1 MTPAREGGLMSA
13 GLDVLRAIFEETAA
27 AHQRFSASQLDT
39 VVAAADAIRRALA
52 RGGKLLAFGNGG
64 SAADAQHLVAE
75 LVGRFE
81 KERAPLA
88 AVALTSNSSI
98 VTAIG
103 NDYSYDRVFTRQVE
117 ALGRDVDVAFG
128 ISTSGRS
135 PNVEQALR
143 AAKTRGLVT
152 IALTGR
158 DGGTIGPVADIHINV
173 AEQSTPRVQEV
184 HRTVMHAIC
193 SLIERSL

>member
-1 MTPAREGGLMSA
+1 MSSDSDLIR
-13 GLDVLRAIFEETAA
+13 GIFEDTTA
-27 AHQRFSASQLDT
+27 AHQRFTARQLDS
-39 VVAAADAIRRALA
+39 VVAAATAIRRAVTNG
-52 RGGKLLAFGNGG
+52 RKLLAFGNGG

-81 KERAPLA
+81 MERVALA

-103 NDYSYDRVFTRQVE
+103 NDYSYDYVFARQVE
-117 ALGRDVDVAFG
+117 ALGVAGDVAFG

-135 PNVEQALR
+135 PNVERALV
-143 AAKTRGLVT
+143 AAKARGILTV
-152 IALTGR
+152 ALTGR
-158 DGGTIGPVADIHINV
+158 DGGTIGPMADIHINV

-184 HRTVMHAIC
+184 HRTALHAMC
-193 SLIERSL
+193 SLIERNLDAK

>member
-1 MTPAREGGLMSA
+1 MSA
-13 GLDVLRAIFEETAA
+13 ELDALRAIFDETAA
-27 AHQRFSASQLDT
+27 AHQRFSARQLDT
-39 VVAAADAIRRALA
+39 LVAAALAIRSALA

-103 NDYSYDRVFTRQVE
+103 NDYSYDHVFTRQVD

-135 PNVEQALR
+135 PNVERALT
-143 AAKTRGLVT
+143 AAKKRGLVT

-184 HRTVMHAIC
+184 HRTVLHAIC

>member
-1 MTPAREGGLMSA
+1 MSIDSD
-13 GLDVLRAIFEETAA
+13 LIRTIFSETAA
-27 AHQRFSASQLDT
+27 AHQRFSARQLDR
-39 VVAAADAIRRALA
+39 VVAAADAIRRAVTSG
-52 RGGKLLAFGNGG
+52 RKLLAFGNGG

-81 KERAPLA
+81 MERAPLA
-88 AVALTSNSSI
+88 AVALTGNSSI

-103 NDYSYDRVFTRQVE
+103 NDYSFDHVFVRQVE
-117 ALGRDVDVAFG
+117 ALGVAGDVACG

-135 PNVEQALR
+135 PNVERALL
-143 AAKTRGLVT
+143 AAKARGMLT

-158 DGGTIGPVADIHINV
+158 DGGSIGPIADIHINV

-184 HRTVMHAIC
+184 HRTALHAMC
-193 SLIERSL
+193 SLIERNLDAN